1 MSAIEGACREST
13 SVVELCRSVHQAVAQ
28 VVPTDRWCAFA
39 VDPATLFA
47 TNGFHDEG
55 VSSHVLPRL
64 LELEHGSTDFNQLAS
79 LARSPSGVA
88 TLSDA
93 TGGDLA
99 ASARWRDVIVPSGLS
114 HEMRA
119 VFRDAGR
126 VWGALV
132 LLRGDGA
139 PDFTAAETSFVGR
152 ASPTIA
158 SGFRRVLVRQH
169 LDHGDDAREAGILM
183 LSGEPLEIRTATS
196 AARQWLDELDDGR
209 LGDHLPTSV
218 LSAAQAAL
226 SNSSGTVAVRTRT
239 RAGRWLTITAEQ
251 TEGAGGVVGVI
262 VQPSRPA
269 EIAQI
274 VGAAHG
280 LTPRESDIVLL
291 VAAGHTNAE
300 IARLLTLSGYTV
312 ADHLKRVFAKLEV
325 ASRGE
330 LTSKLFYD
338 YYLPRVS
345 SGRPAGSDG
354 WFLPD

>member
-1 MSAIEGACREST
+1 
-13 SVVELCRSVHQAVAQ
+13 VVELCRQLHEAVAQ

-39 VDPATLFA
+39 VDPATLVA

-64 LELEHGSTDFNQLAS
+64 LELEHGSTDFNQLPA
-79 LARSPSGVA
+79 LARSRAGVA
-88 TLSDA
+88 TLGVA

-99 ASARWRDVIVPSGLS
+99 ASARWRDVIVPSGLT

-119 VFRDAGR
+119 VFRDGGR

-132 LLRGDGA
+132 LLRADNA
-139 PDFTAAETSFVGR
+139 EDFTPDEARFIGR
-152 ASPTIA
+152 VSPTVA
-158 SGFRRVLVRQH
+158 AGFRAVLVRQH
-169 LDHGDDAREAGILM
+169 FDHGDDAREAGILM
-183 LSGEPLEIRTATS
+183 LSGDPLQIRTATS

-209 LGDHLPTSV
+209 FGDHLPTSV
-218 LSAAQAAL
+218 VSAAQAAL
-226 SNSSGTVAVRTRT
+226 SKGFGTVTVRTRT
-239 RAGRWLTITAEQ
+239 RAGRWLTMTAEQ
-251 TEGAGGVVGVI
+251 TEGSGVVGVI

-291 VAAGHTNAE
+291 VAAGHTNSE
-300 IARLLTLSGYTV
+300 IARLLTMSAYTV
-312 ADHLKRVFAKLEV
+312 ADHLKRVFTKLGV

-338 YYLPRVS
+338 YYLPRVT
-345 SGRPAGSDG
+345 SGRQAGADG

>member
-1 MSAIEGACREST
+1 M
-13 SVVELCRSVHQAVAQ
+13 VDLCRRLHDAVAQ
-28 VVPTDRWCAFA
+28 AVPTDRWCAFA
-39 VDPATLFA
+39 VDPATLVA

-64 LELEHGSTDFNQLAS
+64 LELEHGSPDFNQLPT
-79 LARSPSGVA
+79 LARSRSGVA
-88 TLSDA
+88 TLGHA

-119 VFRDAGR
+119 VFRESGR

-132 LLRGDGA
+132 LLRGDDN
-139 PDFTAAETSFVGR
+139 PDFTADEASFVSR
-152 ASPTIA
+152 ISPTVA
-158 SGFRRVLVRQH
+158 AGFRAVLVRQH
-169 LDHGDDAREAGILM
+169 FDHGDDAREAGILM
-183 LSGEPLEIRTATS
+183 LAGEPLQIRTATP
-196 AARQWLDELDDGR
+196 AARLWLDELDDGR

-218 LSAAQAAL
+218 ISAAQAAL
-226 SNSSGTVAVRTRT
+226 STEVGAVAVRARTRT
-239 RAGRWLTITAEQ
+239 GRWLTMTAEQ
-251 TEGAGGVVGVI
+251 TDDRGVVGVV

-280 LTPRESDIVLL
+280 LTQRERDIVLL
-291 VAAGHTNAE
+291 VAAGHTNSE
-300 IARLLTLSGYTV
+300 IARLLTMSSHTV
-312 ADHLKRVFAKLEV
+312 ADHLKRVFTKVGV

-338 YYLPRVS
+338 YYLPRIT
-345 SGRPAGSDG
+345 SGRQAGADG